1 MGEDSQHKRAFEHR
15 GYWLHQR
22 NDTPNW
28 QIYWCV
34 PGTRRVH
41 RKSTGTADFESAKE
55 CLLDFVQGQE
65 RPASSGSVPLL
76 DLLTEHVERVMK
88 NSRMVWPA
96 EKTALIQWT
105 DFLSLEGISSV
116 EELDLDAQDRYAE
129 WRLAGIRARGKK
141 GSTGTI
147 HRELGV
153 MKAALRAAWKR
164 GRLKTVPYVRSAP
177 IPPPRDWTLTAEEC
191 RRLLAACQEPHLR
204 RFVMLS
210 LHTLQR
216 PAAIFDLQVEQ
227 IDFAR
232 NRIDFLP
239 PGRTQTHK
247 RRPVIPIGAAIRT
260 ELKRAVLE
268 SNRGFIIEYGGAPL
282 KSVKKSFATAA
293 RRAGL
298 DGLYPYVLR
307 HTGATLL
314 AAAGVPLRQIS
325 GMLGHSE
332 QKTTEL
338 YAKHRPDYLLE
349 ASETLDAL
357 FGDAG
362 DASGTAGDASARQSA
377 RQTKGKYSLL
387 SIT

>member
-1 MGEDSQHKRAFEHR
+1 MGIESQSGRAYQYKD
-15 GYWLHQR
+15 YWLQR
-22 NDTPNW
+22 RGDTPNW

-34 PGTRRVH
+34 PGTRRVQ
-41 RKSTGTADFESAKE
+41 RKTTGTPDLAKATH
-55 CLLDFVQGQE
+55 CLHAFANE
-65 RPASSGSVPLL
+65 RETPGTTGPVPLL
-76 DLLTEHVERVMK
+76 DLLTEHVDRVIAR
-88 NSRMVWPA
+88 SRMTWPA

-105 DFLSLEGISSV
+105 EFLGREGISHV
-116 EELDLDAQDRYAE
+116 DDLDLDAQDRYAE

-153 MKAALRAAWKR
+153 MKAALRSGWKR
-164 GRLKTVPYVRSAP
+164 GRLKSVPYVRSAP

-191 RRLLAACQEPHLR
+191 RRLLTECHEPHLR

-216 PAAIFDLQVEQ
+216 PAAIFDLRVEQ

-232 NRIDFLP
+232 DRIDFLP
-239 PGRTQTHK
+239 PGRSQTHK
-247 RRPVIPIGAAIRT
+247 RRPVIPISAGLKPELVAAAR
-260 ELKRAVLE
+260 E
-268 SNRGFIIEYGGAPL
+268 SNQGFIIEYGGIPL
-282 KSVKKSFATAA
+282 KSVKKSFASAA
-293 RRAGL
+293 NRAGL
-298 DGLYPYVLR
+298 VGLYPYVLR

-338 YAKHRPDYLLE
+338 YAKHRPDYLRE
-349 ASETLDAL
+349 ASETLSAL
-357 FGDAG
+357 FGSG
-362 DASGTAGDASARQSA
+362 GSTSGTPSDSGIAAL
-377 RQTKGKYSLL
+377 Y
-387 SIT
+387 